1 MTTNKQKELKQMSRC
16 KKHDY
21 YSIGSYGKYT
31 KTGFYMGS
39 QEHLKCSNCG
49 GTKKTIINRRYK

>member
-1 MTTNKQKELKQMSRC
+1 MSRC

-21 YSIGSYGKYT
+21 YSTGSYGKYT

-39 QEHLKCSNCG
+39 QENCG